1 MDVAPQ
7 TGDIFYSVEDINH
20 PSEMWIA
27 DADFQ
32 NPRQL
37 THLNS
42 GIEKAPL
49 GTSQNITWQTPVGKQ
64 LRGAL
69 LFPADYVEGQSYPLI
84 TQVYGG
90 SFLSRIAATISEQM
104 GRDIIFCSRSKV
116 TSSFF
121 QIPLWTPTHRFRN

>member
-7 TGDIFYSVEDINH
+7 TGDIFYSVEDISH

-27 DADFQ
+27 DTDFQ

-37 THLNS
+37 TRLNS

-49 GTSQNITWQTPVGKQ
+49 GTSQNITWRTPVGKQ

-69 LFPADYVEGQSYPLI
+69 LFPANYVEGQSYPLI

-90 SFLSRIAATISEQM
+90 SFYHTGATISEQM
-104 GRDIIFCSRSKV
+104 VRDIIFCSRSKV
-116 TSSFF
+116 TLSFS
-121 QIPLWTPTHRFRN
+121 